1 MNEFLN
7 DLEFEAHIKGM
18 TNRELLKF
26 NSRQIYDVCAVV
38 SQHEKR
44 LRDVEKKGNRIIG
57 GAAAIGTGIGA
68 AVIAAIS
75 YFTR

>member
-7 DLEFEAHIKGM
+7 NLEFEAHIEGLN
-18 TNRELLKF
+18 NRKLLEY
-26 NSRQIYDVCAVV
+26 NSRQIYDMCEVIA
-38 SQHEKR
+38 QHEKR
-44 LRDVEKKGNRIIG
+44 LVRVEKKSNRLIG

-68 AVIAAIS
+68 IVLAVIS